1 MSKLNQTR
9 LLLLN
14 IKIMKWK
21 KFFLYARKSSE
32 SEERQVQSIED
43 QLKIMRKKA
52 DHLGIKIVEEFTESM
67 SAKAPWR
74 YRFNEMV
81 ERLKNWE
88 AEWIISWKLDR
99 LTRNPIDT
107 WSIQYMLQKR

>member
-1 MSKLNQTR
+1 
-9 LLLLN
+9 
-14 IKIMKWK
+14 MKVK

-32 SEERQVQSIED
+32 SEERQVQSIDD

-52 DHLGIKIVEEFTESM
+52 DYMWIKIVEEFTESM

-74 YRFNEMV
+74 YRFNEMI
-81 ERLKNWE
+81 ERLKVWE
-88 AEWIISWKLDR
+88 AEWVISWKLDR

-107 WSIQYMLQKR
+107 GTIQYMLQRRELDVIITM